1 MKIRKMLEDQEHA
14 ILHPRA
20 AFSDESKGRSHRE
33 QACSIRPAFQHDR
46 DKILHCKA
54 FRRLLR
60 KTQVFLAPQ
69 GDHYRTRMTHTLEV
83 AQIARTMARA
93 LRLNEHLTEAI
104 ALGHDL
110 GHTPFGHAGEA
121 VLNELMPGG
130 FKHVSQSVRVVEK
143 LERDGRGLNLTLE
156 TIDGIARHSKG
167 RGKVLSGAGDSLPMT
182 LEGQLVRL
190 SDIVAYVNHDLDDAM
205 RAGIIVEKDV
215 PKELLRVLGDSHSER
230 IDRMVRDVLAVTDL
244 DNGDKVRMS
253 EELEDALRDVRDF
266 LYERVYD
273 NPAVHEEFTKCRK
286 MLTDLYGVFLEK
298 PETFER
304 VAGKGHDEKGANDTS
319 LERKICDFIAGMTD
333 RYALWLYNELF
344 IPRPWPLTMGL

>member
-1 MKIRKMLEDQEHA
+1 MSIRSMIEEQEHQ

-20 AFSDESKGRSHRE
+20 AFSDQNGGRARQE

-46 DKILHCKA
+46 DKILHSKS

-83 AQIARTMARA
+83 SQIARTLARA

-121 VLNELMPGG
+121 VLNQLMPGG
-130 FKHVSQSVRVVEK
+130 FRHVSQSVRVVQL
-143 LERDGRGLNLTLE
+143 LERDGRGLNLTVE

-167 RGKVLSGAGDSLPMT
+167 RGKILSGAGDSLPST

-190 SDIVAYVNHDLDDAM
+190 SDIVAYVNHDLDDAI
-205 RAGIIVEKDV
+205 RAGIIVEADV
-215 PKELLRVLGDSHSER
+215 PKKLIETLGSTHSAR
-230 IDRMVRDVLAVTDL
+230 INRMVTDVLRCTDL
-244 DNGDKVRMS
+244 DSGDFIQMS
-253 EELEDALRDVRDF
+253 DELEDALRDVRDF
-266 LYERVYD
+266 LYEKVYD

-286 MLTDLYGVFLEK
+286 MLRDLFGIFLDK
-298 PETFER
+298 PSTFER
-304 VAGKGHDEKGANDTS
+304 LAGKSSEGQGGDDTQ
-319 LERKICDFIAGMTD
+319 LERRICDFIAGMTD
-333 RYALWLYNELF
+333 RYALFLYNELF